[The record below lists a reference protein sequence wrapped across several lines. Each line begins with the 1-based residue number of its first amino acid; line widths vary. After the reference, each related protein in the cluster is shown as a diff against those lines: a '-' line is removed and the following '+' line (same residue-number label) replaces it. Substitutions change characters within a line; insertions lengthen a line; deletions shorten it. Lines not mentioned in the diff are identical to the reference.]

1 MSKRDNAL
9 LVDDIINSFKAIQQY
24 TKGMSYEDFLN
35 NQMCIDAVIR
45 NFEIIGEAVNFISP
59 DFKSAHPQIEWQK
72 FTDFRNRL
80 IHHYFGI
87 NYEIVWEV
95 IENEIDEYLNF
106 FETLR

>member
-1 MSKRDNAL
+1 MSKRDDTL
-9 LVDDIINSFKAIQQY
+9 LIGDIVHSLNAIQHY
-24 TKGMSYEDFLN
+24 TKGMTYDDFLN

-45 NFEIIGEAVNFISP
+45 NFEIIREAANYISP
-59 DFKSAHPQIEWQK
+59 DFKSIHPEIEWQK

-80 IHHYFGI
+80 IYHYFGI

-95 IENEIDEYLNF
+95 IENEVGTFLQL